1 MDRKLATIFA
11 SDVVGFSKMMGT
23 DEVKTLEILKERRQV
38 IDSIIDDHGGIIF
51 GSAGDS
57 VIAEFASPI
66 KAAEAALETQLKMNI
81 MNEGK
86 SDDKRMIFR
95 VGINIGDVMITE
107 DNLFGDAVNIAA
119 RLEAAAKPSGI
130 CISQTVFDMINRKI
144 TVSFEDAGQL
154 ELKNIEFPINAFHVI
169 PSKGT
174 PRWTQKTDS
183 LETEIKEPEPGSVAV
198 LLFKNLSNDEE
209 QDYFCEGFS
218 EDLLSIL
225 AKFNNLVVVA
235 SQASFSYKDSSISI
249 KDIGK
254 ELGVKYL
261 IKGSVR
267 KLGPKMRINAQLL
280 ASDRETSLWSNNYD
294 LSSEEV
300 FDVQDEIAGHIV
312 STIVGKVEDDVLEN
326 IKAKRPEN
334 MSAYELVLKG
344 LEYAKSGNIVKDN
357 LKKAI
362 KLFDQAIEADPTYSR
377 AHAWKSCSLANLS
390 DWEESD
396 DPNYWDNVIDIGY
409 KALELDPND
418 PEANRIMGSIKFYF
432 EKDYELGKHHFE
444 KAKNLNP
451 SDIWLISR
459 YVLMLIYMGDI
470 EKAISEIQR
479 AMRLD
484 PFSNDVLIIQEGICH
499 YWLKDYDKSINCF
512 QKIKIPGYAL
522 FYLAAAHMKN
532 KNSERA
538 IEKIKEAKAITGQ
551 SVDEFVN
558 SLSYTKDDMVEDL
571 LNTLNSISV

>member
-95 VGINIGDVMITE
+95 VGINIGDVMITD

-198 LLFKNLSNDEE
+198 LLFKNLSNDQE

-235 SQASFSYKDSSISI
+235 SQASFGYRDSSVSI
-249 KDIGK
+249 RDIGK
-254 ELGVKYL
+254 ELSVKYL

-280 ASDRETSLWSNNYD
+280 ATDRETSLWSNNYD

-334 MSAYELVLKG
+334 MNAYELVLKG
-344 LEYAKSGNIVKDN
+344 LEYARKGNVVKEN
-357 LKKAI
+357 LEKAI

-377 AHAWKSCSLANLS
+377 AHAWKACSLGNLS
-390 DWEESD
+390 DWEEND
-396 DPNYWDNVIDIGY
+396 DPDYLKNVVEIAY

-418 PEANRIMGSIKFYF
+418 PEANRIMGTIKFYF
-432 EKDYELGKHHFE
+432 EKDFELGKYHFE

-459 YVLMLIYMGDI
+459 YVLMLIYIGEV

-484 PFSNDVLIIQEGICH
+484 PFSNDVLIIQEGICY
-499 YWLKDYDKSINCF
+499 YWLKDYQKSVNCF
-512 QKIKIPGYAL
+512 RKIKIPGYAL
-522 FYLAAAHMKN
+522 FYLAAALIKN
-532 KNSERA
+532 GDTENAK
-538 IEKIKEAKAITGQ
+538 EKLKEAKAITGE

-558 SLSYTKDDMVEDL
+558 SLAYTKDDMVKDL
-571 LNTLNSISV
+571 LDTLNSISV

>member
-154 ELKNIEFPINAFHVI
+154 ELKNIEFPINAFHVV

-198 LLFKNLSNDEE
+198 LLFKNLSNDQE

-235 SQASFSYKDSSISI
+235 SQASFGYRDSSVSI

-254 ELGVKYL
+254 ELSVKYL

-280 ASDRETSLWSNNYD
+280 ATDRETSLWSNNYD

-334 MSAYELVLKG
+334 MNAYELVLKG
-344 LEYAKSGNIVKDN
+344 LEYARKGNVVKEN
-357 LKKAI
+357 LEKAI

-377 AHAWKSCSLANLS
+377 AHAWKACSLGNLS
-390 DWEESD
+390 DWEEND
-396 DPNYWDNVIDIGY
+396 DPDYLKNVVEIAY

-418 PEANRIMGSIKFYF
+418 PEANRIMGTIKFYF
-432 EKDYELGKHHFE
+432 EKDFELGKYHFE

-459 YVLMLIYMGDI
+459 YVLMLIYIGEV

-484 PFSNDVLIIQEGICH
+484 PFSNDVLIIQEGICY
-499 YWLKDYDKSINCF
+499 YWLKDYQKSVNCF
-512 QKIKIPGYAL
+512 RKIKIPGYAL
-522 FYLAAAHMKN
+522 FYLAAALIKN
-532 KNSERA
+532 GDTENAK
-538 IEKIKEAKAITGQ
+538 EKLKEAKAITGE

-558 SLSYTKDDMVEDL
+558 SLAYTKDDMVKDL
-571 LNTLNSISV
+571 LDALNSISV

>member
-198 LLFKNLSNDEE
+198 LLFKNLSNDQE

-235 SQASFSYKDSSISI
+235 SQASFGYRDSSVSI
-249 KDIGK
+249 RDIGK
-254 ELGVKYL
+254 ELSVKYL

-280 ASDRETSLWSNNYD
+280 ATDRETSLWSNNYD
-294 LSSEEV
+294 LSSEQV

-390 DWEESD
+390 GWEESD

-499 YWLKDYDKSINCF
+499 YWLNDYDKSINCF

-532 KNSERA
+532 KDSERA
-538 IEKIKEAKAITGQ
+538 IEKLKEAKAITGQ

-558 SLSYTKDDMVEDL
+558 SLAYTKDDMVEDL
-571 LNTLNSISV
+571 LNILNSISV